1 MPIAY
6 SVSQP
11 ARFMNDYV
19 WLGFNED
26 AAGGKV
32 FDGVH
37 NWLGAGTGVAANVRF
52 ALPHKTERNRKD
64 KLHPE
69 ASFLGIDINAD
80 MIRIAETFPASEGLS
95 NLEFRVADVVAGEVK
110 EKFDFIFTIRVFQNI
125 ESAAMQKTVF
135 DAVRRHADAV
145 LVEAGTIRAEGYGAL
160 RAKDADAQARRD
172 QGQAPAP
179 VIAIVSPSLD
189 LPWDSE
195 LFTGSTEPP
204 LVLTTRAPDE
214 TALARAREARAVVV
228 HSESDDVPPRFLV
241 DTLVG
246 RGLRRIVCEGG
257 PRLLEAVARAGLVD
271 EADITVSPLFAGLG
285 HASQTDGLEEVVGF
299 DLAHV
304 LTADGFLMCRYVRG
318 DA

>member
-1 MPIAY
+1 MQMIFGPGRGEPDDVRGELDDDAVLAAY
-6 SVSQP
+6 PWPERGPWVRAMMVTTLDGAS
-11 ARFMNDYV
+11 
-19 WLGFNED
+19 
-26 AAGGKV
+26 AGP
-32 FDGVH
+32 D
-37 NWLGAGTGVAANVRF
+37 
-52 ALPHKTERNRKD
+52 
-64 KLHPE
+64 
-69 ASFLGIDINAD
+69 
-80 MIRIAETFPASEGLS
+80 GLS
-95 NLEFRVADVVAGEVK
+95 GSISSSVD
-110 EKFDFIFTIRVFQNI
+110 
-125 ESAAMQKTVF
+125 KTVF

-145 LVEAGTIRAEGYGAL
+145 LVGAGTIRAEGYGAL

-228 HSESDDVPPRFLV
+228 HSDSDDVPPRFLV

-271 EADITVSPLFAGLG
+271 EADITVSPMFAG
-285 HASQTDGLEEVVGF
+285 HAHVSPTDGLSEVVGF
-299 DLAHV
+299 DLVHV
-304 LTADGFLMCRYVRG
+304 LTAEGFLMCRYVRP
-318 DA
+318 